1 MNAHVHVGVDAH
13 DDDDDIEGVD
23 EEHINHLEIGSLGH
37 HLINGGLEGGN
48 DQALVRLTLLMFR
61 NQFWV

>member
-48 DQALVRLTLLMFR
+48 DQHHR
-61 NQFWV
+61 NGYHNTILQ